1 MNEIEAII
9 QRMIDAG
16 ESEENIAAVIKHYE
30 SQEVGKQTPTAP
42 GAVVEET
49 LAPLNADTELVSE
62 TVSTDLPSAEVSGF
76 ESIKNSL
83 YNIGTDFGRIA
94 DFWTGD
100 SAALDIASAAIAN
113 SVFGEENVEEFIK
126 ENKDNEFLTEGLG
139 TQEILEKIPEREKE
153 KQLRKPTLEIIE
165 SFKEGEFLKG
175 GAAIASAFLNT
186 VGSAAYGVATAGA
199 GYFMDY
205 AADNYIEYNKGLA
218 KRKGKSLEQLI
229 QDDEADTAKPMGIAY
244 FQAFAENTGLGKMI
258 APLKKEAA
266 KTISKTII
274 GKQFGAKG
282 LAILG
287 AARVE
292 AGTEMFQ
299 YGAEEYNKKLGE
311 TGSQKEAAG
320 EFVNAVFSQQ
330 GFESGLQGAFGGAGM
345 KGARLLASSNSRP
358 PSDVKAINQELEE
371 LSNLNKQYNL
381 SRSATVREGIQN
393 QIDEVKAK
401 ITTRVTENN
410 DKINKLSDT
419 QIDEL
424 NNLGDL
430 ANTQISKVQKLNEE
444 FDEGKINRKQ
454 YNTALKGFKTA
465 YEDSQNRINNIMLEE
480 NIEKATEAISEISDI
495 SVESFDNAAAVNE
508 FLQQNIPGKV
518 NKKASEQQAFI
529 VQNRDTGK
537 QTIVINKEI
546 AKKDQAVTAPF
557 HEVLHALLYKTVK
570 DNPDAQLNLGNAL
583 SEYLNKIDVDQVKD
597 SKYAQRLNQYRNKP
611 AAEQAEEAITLF
623 SDALATG
630 DITFNE
636 NIFTKIGD
644 VIRRTLQAAGVKVKF
659 DTGRD
664 VYNFVKDY
672 NKNISEGK
680 LSKSQIALTETKAT
694 GKLTETKAVGKLTE
708 AEVVDEIETGEGGMF
723 DLLRAMKEA
732 ENIVKESKAEI
743 ASDKVQQLY
752 DTQGEAAALDII
764 NEFKPIVNKLV
775 QKRSEAPDFD
785 RQLLTDEIETG
796 KRGLFDLIRAYKP
809 ESGVPL
815 AAYIN
820 KYLPARAIEA
830 SRRILGEV
838 FTDDVTEARGVASTD
853 VTDDIVTQPQDKE
866 SKDARKS
873 LRREIDLDEEAVQ
886 KVRESVKKT
895 FGTKLPPV
903 NSKKFKAA
911 LTKSFRNDLTK
922 TFKNLLGTGIVY
934 KEYLNNNFEKIF
946 KAIPQETLNKKFS
959 GLFTQEIKDEKGK
972 QLREKT
978 QIGKKV
984 FTKPKSEVTKQEFID
999 YFTGPSVYANLA
1011 NSRKTSLSQL
1021 LADEIA
1027 LDATMEV
1034 IQKPEVAEKRE
1045 FLDKEQK
1052 TEEVSRVIDRP
1063 IDFKFSLSEEFNKI
1077 LEDKTG
1083 ISADKIYDQATA
1095 NAASVKK
1102 GRFKFFIP
1110 PSAEDFVG
1118 LLYATLGK
1126 GKKGDKQMDFYKE
1139 TLLNP
1144 YAKAMSAIAKE
1155 RIALTSAYKA
1165 IVKTLKIAPKN
1176 LRKKIEGEEFTRE
1189 QAIRVY
1195 MWNKDGTEIP
1205 NLNPENAARLVKY
1218 IENDK
1223 KLKDFA
1229 NQLLSLQPEGLA
1241 TPSKDWTAT
1250 SIDQDLLASL
1260 NTTKR
1265 KKYLEE
1271 WQENVD
1277 IIFSN
1282 ENLNKLQAIYGKP
1295 YRIALEN
1302 ILNRMEIGRNR
1313 SYGGDALTA
1322 RLTDW
1327 ISNSVGAIMFFNTRS
1342 AVLQTISSIN
1352 FINWSD
1358 NNLLAAAGAFA
1369 NQKQYWS
1376 DFTKLMNSD
1385 FLKDRRG
1392 GLKINVNESDIA
1404 EMAATSKNKAKGV
1417 ISGLLK
1423 LGFLPTQ
1430 IADSFAIASGGS
1442 TFYRNRIKS
1451 LMKEGMPKAE
1461 AEQQA
1466 MIDFSETAEE
1476 SQQSS
1481 RPDRI
1486 SQQQAGPLGRM
1497 ILAFANTPAQYA
1509 RLTKKAILDLKNG
1522 RGDAKANISKIIYY
1536 GVAQNIIFTAL
1547 QQALFATLFDDEE
1560 EEKESDKYIRGANS
1574 MLDSFLRGIGFAGAA
1589 VSVGKNIALK
1599 IAEQSEK
1606 KNPKYED
1613 AALKLLDISPPI
1625 SSKVSKLRSAGRIFS
1640 WNKKDIRE
1648 KGLSYDNPANEAIG
1662 KIISATTNIPVD
1674 RAIQKADNIQN
1685 ALAEDTDTWQRI
1697 ALLAGWKDWELGIK
1711 ETKKKKRKGSK
1722 RSTKRS
1728 SKRSSKRN

>member
-1 MNEIEAII
+1 
-9 QRMIDAG
+9 
-16 ESEENIAAVIKHYE
+16 
-30 SQEVGKQTPTAP
+30 
-42 GAVVEET
+42 
-49 LAPLNADTELVSE
+49 
-62 TVSTDLPSAEVSGF
+62 
-76 ESIKNSL
+76 
-83 YNIGTDFGRIA
+83 
-94 DFWTGD
+94 
-100 SAALDIASAAIAN
+100 
-113 SVFGEENVEEFIK
+113 
-126 ENKDNEFLTEGLG
+126 
-139 TQEILEKIPEREKE
+139 
-153 KQLRKPTLEIIE
+153 
-165 SFKEGEFLKG
+165 
-175 GAAIASAFLNT
+175 
-186 VGSAAYGVATAGA
+186 
-199 GYFMDY
+199 
-205 AADNYIEYNKGLA
+205 
-218 KRKGKSLEQLI
+218 
-229 QDDEADTAKPMGIAY
+229 
-244 FQAFAENTGLGKMI
+244 
-258 APLKKEAA
+258 
-266 KTISKTII
+266 
-274 GKQFGAKG
+274 
-282 LAILG
+282 
-287 AARVE
+287 
-292 AGTEMFQ
+292 
-299 YGAEEYNKKLGE
+299 
-311 TGSQKEAAG
+311 
-320 EFVNAVFSQQ
+320 
-330 GFESGLQGAFGGAGM
+330 
-345 KGARLLASSNSRP
+345 
-358 PSDVKAINQELEE
+358 
-371 LSNLNKQYNL
+371 
-381 SRSATVREGIQN
+381 
-393 QIDEVKAK
+393 
-401 ITTRVTENN
+401 
-410 DKINKLSDT
+410 
-419 QIDEL
+419 
-424 NNLGDL
+424 
-430 ANTQISKVQKLNEE
+430 
-444 FDEGKINRKQ
+444 
-454 YNTALKGFKTA
+454 
-465 YEDSQNRINNIMLEE
+465 
-480 NIEKATEAISEISDI
+480 
-495 SVESFDNAAAVNE
+495 
-508 FLQQNIPGKV
+508 
-518 NKKASEQQAFI
+518 
-529 VQNRDTGK
+529 
-537 QTIVINKEI
+537 
-546 AKKDQAVTAPF
+546 
-557 HEVLHALLYKTVK
+557 
-570 DNPDAQLNLGNAL
+570 
-583 SEYLNKIDVDQVKD
+583 
-597 SKYAQRLNQYRNKP
+597 
-611 AAEQAEEAITLF
+611 
-623 SDALATG
+623 
-630 DITFNE
+630 
-636 NIFTKIGD
+636 
-644 VIRRTLQAAGVKVKF
+644 
-659 DTGRD
+659 
-664 VYNFVKDY
+664 
-672 NKNISEGK
+672 
-680 LSKSQIALTETKAT
+680 
-694 GKLTETKAVGKLTE
+694 
-708 AEVVDEIETGEGGMF
+708 
-723 DLLRAMKEA
+723 
-732 ENIVKESKAEI
+732 
-743 ASDKVQQLY
+743 
-752 DTQGEAAALDII
+752 
-764 NEFKPIVNKLV
+764 
-775 QKRSEAPDFD
+775 
-785 RQLLTDEIETG
+785 
-796 KRGLFDLIRAYKP
+796 
-809 ESGVPL
+809 
-815 AAYIN
+815 
-820 KYLPARAIEA
+820 
-830 SRRILGEV
+830 
-838 FTDDVTEARGVASTD
+838 
-853 VTDDIVTQPQDKE
+853 
-866 SKDARKS
+866 
-873 LRREIDLDEEAVQ
+873 
-886 KVRESVKKT
+886 
-895 FGTKLPPV
+895 
-903 NSKKFKAA
+903 
-911 LTKSFRNDLTK
+911 
-922 TFKNLLGTGIVY
+922 
-934 KEYLNNNFEKIF
+934 
-946 KAIPQETLNKKFS
+946 
-959 GLFTQEIKDEKGK
+959 
-972 QLREKT
+972 
-978 QIGKKV
+978 
-984 FTKPKSEVTKQEFID
+984 
-999 YFTGPSVYANLA
+999 
-1011 NSRKTSLSQL
+1011 
-1021 LADEIA
+1021 
-1027 LDATMEV
+1027 
-1034 IQKPEVAEKRE
+1034 
-1045 FLDKEQK
+1045 
-1052 TEEVSRVIDRP
+1052 
-1063 IDFKFSLSEEFNKI
+1063 
-1077 LEDKTG
+1077 
-1083 ISADKIYDQATA
+1083 
-1095 NAASVKK
+1095 
-1102 GRFKFFIP
+1102 
-1110 PSAEDFVG
+1110 
-1118 LLYATLGK
+1118 
-1126 GKKGDKQMDFYKE
+1126 MDFYKE